1 MSESVDILIKAE
13 DLATPVIK
21 QSAKAVDGLDVS
33 IKRTGETTK
42 RSTDLLRALSSV
54 LGGTQFGAAA
64 GQLGELTEKTSQFA
78 TSGLGAVASRVG
90 IIAAVGAVAVRV
102 GAGIGSLVFETDK
115 WTRSLALADEE
126 AKRLNATQA
135 KINAERFGENRAD
148 ISILGTSQEKL
159 RASQELLT
167 QTEQKIRTVSAAVK
181 QGEKDVE
188 GWASSWARF
197 GADLLSVTSIDLTN
211 NGQQRAIDQLATE
224 RSKLE
229 VLQDQARELARMPR
243 DVERE
248 ALGNARAYVKTL
260 QDEVELLQVV
270 EREREKVRT
279 LQAIPLAGPE
289 QAEALKLV
297 QLKEQLRVTE
307 LIRTETQRLK
317 FEEMQLQAGGK
328 ERVDSLRLQ
337 EQGLA
342 KEQADTLAS
351 EQARI
356 DRLKQGTDSKPL
368 LQGKDERLLTRGT
381 VDPAL
386 KVAREQLEELKSIGE
401 ILAEREQQTTNAES
415 ESTSFVVVQ

>member
-1 MSESVDILIKAE
+1 MSQSVDILIKAE

-21 QSAKAVDGLDVS
+21 QSAKAVDGLDAT

-54 LGGTQFGAAA
+54 LGGTQFGAIA
-64 GQLGELTEKTSQFA
+64 GQLGEVTEKTSQFA
-78 TSGLGAVASRVG
+78 TSGVGALASRVG

-115 WTRSLALADEE
+115 FTRSLARADEE
-126 AKRLNATQA
+126 AKRVNATQA
-135 KINAERFGENRAD
+135 KINAERFGESKAD
-148 ISILGTSQEKL
+148 ISILGSSEAQL
-159 RASQELLT
+159 RANQILLE

-188 GWASSWARF
+188 AWASSWARF

-211 NGQQRAIDQLATE
+211 NGQQRSIDELANE
-224 RSKLE
+224 RAKLE

-248 ALGNARAYVKTL
+248 ALGSARQYVKTL
-260 QDEVELLQVV
+260 QDEVELLRVV
-270 EREREKVRT
+270 EREREKVRA

-297 QLKEQLRVTE
+297 NLKEQLRVTE

-328 ERVDSLRLQ
+328 ERVDSLKFQ

-342 KEQADTLAS
+342 KDQADRLAA
-351 EQARI
+351 EQTRI
-356 DRLKQGTDSKPL
+356 DRLKQGTESKPL

-381 VDPAL
+381 VDPVL
-386 KVAREQLEELKSIGE
+386 KVAKEQLEELKSIGE
-401 ILAEREQQTTNAES
+401 ILAEQQTTTES